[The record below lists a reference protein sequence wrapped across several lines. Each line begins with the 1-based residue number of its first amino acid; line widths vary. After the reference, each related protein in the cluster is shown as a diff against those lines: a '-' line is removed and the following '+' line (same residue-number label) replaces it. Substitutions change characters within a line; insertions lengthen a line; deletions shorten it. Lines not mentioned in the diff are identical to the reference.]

1 MQVIFKKGIHRLQ
14 VASGDTSRTPVA
26 VKVGGNCTKLR
37 QCTRVPTILASGRGW
52 CRSAELPWAIQAEN
66 SMGGNDSG
74 KAQERIDKSL
84 VAVESRAPMGSSS
97 GIMLV

>member
-1 MQVIFKKGIHRLQ
+1 
-14 VASGDTSRTPVA
+14 
-26 VKVGGNCTKLR
+26 
-37 QCTRVPTILASGRGW
+37 
-52 CRSAELPWAIQAEN
+52 
-66 SMGGNDSG
+66 MGGNDSG